1 MTDTSTDVLII
12 GSGIA
17 GASLAWRLGLQGL
30 RVTLLEME
38 DRVGYHATG
47 RSAAMYEPRFGPP
60 VIRALTVASG
70 PFFLNPPDG
79 FSDAPLSAPRGTL
92 MAGEVGDDALM
103 ADALA
108 MGFEPIS
115 LAQAQR
121 LLPPLRIQALTSC
134 LYDPETRDLDVDALH
149 QACLRAHKRARGTL
163 VLNAELQSAARRNG
177 MWWVVTKAGEFTSPI
192 LVNAAGAWADVAA
205 NRCGVKP
212 LGFTPKRR
220 SMAVIDAP
228 EGAQSW
234 PQLFPARDDF
244 YTKPAGGKL
253 LVSPSDADPTEPHDA
268 FADDMRLAEG
278 IEAFQRLMDV
288 DVHRLDSSWGG
299 LRTFARDGN
308 PVVGFDS
315 QTEGFF
321 WLAGQGGY
329 GIQTMP
335 ALSQFASALLL
346 KQALPDFISAEAL
359 RPNR

>member
-1 MTDTSTDVLII
+1 MTDTSADVLII
-12 GSGIA
+12 GAGIA
-17 GASLAWRLGLQGL
+17 GASLAWRLGGQGL

-38 DRVGYHATG
+38 DRAGYHATG

-70 PFFLNPPDG
+70 AFFLNPPDG

-92 MAGEVGDDALM
+92 MAGEAGDDALM

-115 LAQAQR
+115 LAQAKR
-121 LLPPLRIQALTSC
+121 LLPPLRIGALTSC

-149 QACLRAHKRARGTL
+149 QACLRAHKRQGGAL
-163 VLNAELQSAARRNG
+163 VLNAELQSASRQNG
-177 MWWVVTKAGEFTSPI
+177 IWRVLTKAGEFTSPI
-192 LVNAAGAWADVAA
+192 LVNAAGAWTDIAA
-205 NRCGVKP
+205 VRCGVKP

-220 SMAVIDAP
+220 SMGVIDAP
-228 EGAQSW
+228 DGAQSW
-234 PQLFPARDDF
+234 PQMFPAREDF

-253 LVSPSDADPTEPHDA
+253 LVSPADADACEPHDA

-288 DVHRLDSSWGG
+288 EVHRLDSSWGG
-299 LRTFARDGN
+299 LRTFARDGD
-308 PVVGFDS
+308 PVVGFDA

-335 ALSQFASALLL
+335 ALSEFAAALLMR
-346 KQALPDFISAEAL
+346 QQLPNFISADAL
-359 RPNR
+359 RPDR

>member
-1 MTDTSTDVLII
+1 MTDASADVLII
-12 GSGIA
+12 GAGIA
-17 GASLAWRLGLQGL
+17 GASLAWRLGTQGL

-38 DRVGYHATG
+38 DRPGYHATG

-60 VIRALTVASG
+60 TIRALTVASG

-79 FSDAPLSAPRGTL
+79 FSQAPLSSPRGTL

-115 LAQAQR
+115 MAQAKR
-121 LLPPLRIQALTSC
+121 LLPRLRENAITRC

-149 QACLRAHKRARGTL
+149 QACLRAHKRSGGAL
-163 VLNAELQSAARRNG
+163 VLNAELQSASRQGGTWR
-177 MWWVVTKAGEFTSPI
+177 VVTKAGEFSSPI
-192 LVNAAGAWADVAA
+192 LVNAAGAWADIAA
-205 NRCGVKP
+205 GRCGVKP

-228 EGAQSW
+228 EGSQGW
-234 PQLFPARDDF
+234 PQIFPAREDF
-244 YTKPAGGKL
+244 YAKPAGGKW
-253 LVSPSDADPTEPHDA
+253 LVSPSDADPSEPHDA

-288 DVHRLDSSWGG
+288 EVSRIESSWGG
-299 LRTFARDGN
+299 LRTFAPDGD
-308 PVVGFDS
+308 PVVGYDK

-335 ALSQFASALLL
+335 ALSELAAKLLL
-346 KQALPDFISAEAL
+346 AGFPLSRE
-359 RPNR
+359 